1 LMKKGKRVHIVDP
14 KEFFGNQTINLE

>member
-1 LMKKGKRVHIVDP
+1 MKKGKRVHIVDP